1 MQVRV
6 VGGDALMIP
15 FIAACRDA
23 NLAIS
28 AGVRVAVE
36 WHAKRSGRALPGL
49 IEAHRAWSAKA
60 GGDVAKG
67 GVLVYVPDEWATAL
81 DAFGV
86 KLAEKCRVAMRAWL
100 AGGCPLDL
108 VQRTSAQLRARAAR
122 LAKDD
127 ADGRSQVT
135 IKLAGLR
142 HMVAELS
149 RERGVPMAVVVRE
162 MMAAEY
168 LRQTGNAL
176 PTIVGASRGRV
187 DRDGPADGTIG
198 VSLPVS
204 WLMAV
209 DAVSGNDRQ
218 EWIRGAVRAHF
229 GVDNPEPSRCVAA
242 EAAFRSRQEKARAV
256 ALSRSSAPT
265 ETQRAQAKDGSRW
278 PVGRGVCTGTITGRP
293 YVGTVAR
300 DERAEGVA
308 A

>member
-1 MQVRV
+1 MQVCV

-15 FIAACRDA
+15 FIAACKDA

-28 AGVRVAVE
+28 AGVRLAVE
-36 WHAKRSGRALPGL
+36 WHAKRSGRALPVL
-49 IEAHRAWSAKA
+49 MEAHRSWSAKA

-67 GVLVYVPDEWATAL
+67 GVVVYVRDEWATAL

-127 ADGRSQVT
+127 ADFKNQVT
-135 IKLAGLR
+135 IKLVGLR
-142 HMVAELS
+142 HMVADLS
-149 RERGVPMAVVVRE
+149 RERGVPMSVVVRE

-168 LRQTGNAL
+168 LRQTGGAL
-176 PTIVGASRGRV
+176 PTFVGASRGRAG
-187 DRDGPADGTIG
+187 RNEPADGTIG

-229 GVDNPEPSRCVAA
+229 GVNNPEPSRCVAA

-265 ETQRAQAKDGSRW
+265 ETQRAQAKGGSRW
-278 PVGRGVCTGTITGRP
+278 PVGAGVCVGSITGQV
-293 YVGTVAR
+293 YVAR
-300 DERAEGVA
+300 VERVEGVA